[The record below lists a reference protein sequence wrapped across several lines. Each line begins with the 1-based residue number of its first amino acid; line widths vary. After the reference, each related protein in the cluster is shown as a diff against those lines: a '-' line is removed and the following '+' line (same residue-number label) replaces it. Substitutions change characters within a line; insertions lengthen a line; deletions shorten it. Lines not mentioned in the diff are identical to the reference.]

1 MNFNLAGKT
10 LDLTIE
16 AVIIAGFTGRDQTA
30 VQAHI
35 TELAAEGVTVPRRV
49 PSFYLAPANALVQT
63 DAIVTTHDKTSG
75 EAEIALVVNSD
86 EIFVTLV
93 SDHTDRAVETMDI
106 AVSKLVCPKVI
117 ASSAWRFEEVESV
130 WDSLL
135 LSSWILEGGERVCYQ
150 EGSASELLAPSDLL
164 ERIPFRRRP
173 DSYALLT
180 GTLAANGGIRGSER
194 FWAELRDP
202 TSGRSIQLE
211 YAVRVMADVLETA
224 T

>member
-1 MNFNLAGKT
+1 MIFNIAGKT
-10 LDLTIE
+10 VELAVE
-16 AVIIAGFTGRDQTA
+16 AVIIAGFTGRDQAA
-30 VQAHI
+30 VRAHI
-35 TELAAEGVTVPRRV
+35 TELAAEGVPVPRRV

-63 DAIVTTHDKTSG
+63 DAIATTHDHTSG
-75 EAEIALVVNSD
+75 EAEIALLVNSD

-93 SDHTDRAVETMDI
+93 SDHTDRTVETVDI

-117 ASSAWRFEEVESV
+117 ASSAWRFEDVEAV

-135 LSSWILEGGERVCYQ
+135 LRSWILEGGKRVSYQ
-150 EGSASELLAPSDLL
+150 EGSASELLAPDDLL
-164 ERIPFRRRP
+164 ESIPFRRRP

-194 FWAELRDP
+194 FWAELHDP
-202 TSGRSIQLE
+202 TSGQSIQLE